1 MEPWLDREETQMERP
16 WLQHYDVGV
25 PAHLDYPQRT
35 MDQILA
41 ESAGRAPGA
50 VLTLFKGGRL
60 TYEQVDRLVDRMT
73 GGLQALGLQRGDR
86 VAIHLPNCPQFV
98 VAYYAILRA
107 GGIAVPCNPA
117 YVGREMEHQLN
128 DAGAKMAITMSS
140 FYPVVRG
147 IRART
152 SLRQVIVA
160 KLKTYLPM
168 PLRLLFALFRE
179 RRDGHALRISG
190 EANTHWFSEV
200 LQSAPSQPRRAD
212 IGLDETAV
220 LMYTGGTT
228 GIPKGAQLTHR
239 NLVVNATQ
247 CAHWLRTTERGAS
260 LLTALPLFH
269 SYAMTTCMNHAVLV
283 GGSMILVPDPRD
295 LGDVLGTIHKYRP
308 TVYPGVPA
316 MYVAINNNQD
326 AASGKYD
333 LGSIEACISG
343 AAGLPAEVQERF
355 RQISGAHLVEGYGLS
370 EASPVTHINPV
381 FDRGPDG
388 FIGIP
393 VPDTEAKIVDLQ
405 TGTQELPAGE
415 IGELCVRGP
424 QVMKG
429 YWNVPSET
437 ADVLR
442 DGWLYTGDIATMTED
457 GYFQLVDR
465 KKDIIL
471 GAGGYNIYPREIEDV
486 LYEHPKVKEAVAAGI
501 PWGEKGERV
510 KVWVVLKEG
519 QEATSE
525 EILHHCDDR
534 LAPYKRPK
542 VVEFRKDL
550 PKTMVGK
557 MLRRL
562 LVAEEAKAADG

>member
-1 MEPWLDREETQMERP
+1 MERP
-16 WLQHYDVGV
+16 WLQHYDAGV
-25 PAHLDYPQRT
+25 PAHLDYPQQT

-50 VLTLFKGGRL
+50 VLTVFKGARL
-60 TYEQVDRLVDRMT
+60 TYGKVDRLVDRMAA
-73 GGLQALGLQRGDR
+73 GLQLLGLQEGDR
-86 VAIHLPNCPQFV
+86 VVIHLPNCPQFV
-98 VAYYAILRA
+98 ITYYAILRA

-128 DAGAKMAITMSS
+128 DSGAEIAVTMTS
-140 FYPVVRG
+140 FYPTIRAVRG
-147 IRART
+147 RT
-152 SLRQVIVA
+152 PLRHVIVA
-160 KLKTYLPM
+160 KLKTYLPV
-168 PLRLLFALFRE
+168 PLCLLFTLFRE
-179 RRDGHALRISG
+179 RSSGHALCISG
-190 EANTHWFSEV
+190 EANTHWFGDV
-200 LQSAPSQPRRAD
+200 LRSARSRPQRTAVN
-212 IGLDETAV
+212 LDQTAV

-239 NLVVNATQ
+239 NLVVNAAQ
-247 CAHWLRTTERGAS
+247 CAFWLRTTERGAS

-269 SYAMTTCMNHAVLV
+269 SYAMTTCMNHAVFV

-295 LGDVLGTIHKYRP
+295 LSDVLGTIHKHRP

-316 MYVAINNNQD
+316 MYVAINNSRD
-326 AASGKYD
+326 AVSGRYD

-343 AAGLPAEVQERF
+343 AAALPTEVQESF
-355 RQISGAHLVEGYGLS
+355 QQVSGAHLVEGYGLS

-381 FDRGPDG
+381 FDRVAGG

-393 VPDTEAKIVDLQ
+393 VPDTDAKIVDLE
-405 TGTQELPAGE
+405 TGTRELSPGE
-415 IGELCVRGP
+415 VGELCVRGP

-429 YWNVPSET
+429 YWNAPSET
-437 ADVLR
+437 AAVLR
-442 DGWLYTGDIATMTED
+442 EGWLYTGDIATMTES
-457 GYFQLVDR
+457 GYFRLVDR

-501 PWGEKGERV
+501 PWGDKGERV
-510 KVWVVLKEG
+510 KVWVVLREG
-519 QEATSE
+519 QEATAD
-525 EILHHCDDR
+525 EILRFCADR

-542 VVEFRKDL
+542 AVEFRNDI
-550 PKTMVGK
+550 PKTLVGK

-562 LVAEEAKAADG
+562 LVEEEARTAKE